1 MELKCV
7 KLNPEAQDLFRSTSG
22 SAGYDVSICDN
33 RELDMIRKWA
43 RENPKELINY
53 PRITTIGGAV
63 GGQYYPTYQFSI
75 EPGKSATIHT
85 GLAVE
90 IPEGYVGL
98 LVARSGISNH
108 YGITPKDCIGIID
121 SDYRGELMV
130 HLVNDS
136 DQEYFL
142 SKNERVCQLVI
153 TPYIA
158 PDIVY
163 VDKIS
168 ETERGTGGFGSSGS
182 N

>member
-1 MELKCV
+1 MELKCA
-7 KLNPEAQDLFRSTSG
+7 KLNPEAQDLYRSTSG

-33 RELDMIRKWA
+33 RELDMIRKWV
-43 RENPKELINY
+43 RENPKQLIKY
-53 PRITTIGGAV
+53 PKMTTIGGAV
-63 GGQYYPTYQFSI
+63 GGQYYPIYQFSI

-90 IPEGYVGL
+90 IPEGYVGM

-121 SDYRGELMV
+121 SDYRGELIV
-130 HLVNDS
+130 HLVNNS
-136 DQEYFL
+136 D
-142 SKNERVCQLVI
+142 CQLVI

-163 VDKIS
+163 VDKLS